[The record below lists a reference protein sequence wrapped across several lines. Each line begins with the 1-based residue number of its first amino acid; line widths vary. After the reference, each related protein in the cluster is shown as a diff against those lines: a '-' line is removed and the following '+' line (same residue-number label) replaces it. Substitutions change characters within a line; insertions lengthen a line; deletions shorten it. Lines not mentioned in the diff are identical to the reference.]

1 MSTEIPIACTLSP
14 DGFTA
19 RMGLIDALAV
29 DGLIDRTDTERGVR
43 VRLRD
48 TPEIEQRVREL
59 VAAESKCCAFLEFTL
74 GREDDAIMLDVSG
87 PEDARPVIDLF
98 FDPGQPRGQ
107 LPQGV
112 RLDVDTPTTR
122 GARNPD

>member
-43 VRLRD
+43 VRLRH

-74 GREDDAIMLDVSG
+74 GREDDAIVLDICG
-87 PEDARPVIDLF
+87 PDEARPVIDRF
-98 FDPGQPRGQ
+98 FELGAAEAG
-107 LPQGV
+107 
-112 RLDVDTPTTR
+112 DVVVAHESR
-122 GARNPD
+122 